1 MTHYVFTPLP
11 QPSLPIQDSTEHFP
25 IARVFCM
32 GRNYWWPEA
41 LIDGKAP
48 EREAPFFF
56 MKPAHAIV
64 PAHGHIPF
72 PSLTAEFCPEIEL
85 IIAIGKDGSN
95 ITEANALDHVFG
107 YAAGLDMTRRDIQ
120 MAAKKLGRP
129 WESSKAFEYS
139 APASEIVPVSKIGHP
154 TSAALW
160 LQVNGVDRQRSDL
173 ANQIWSVAEVVSRI
187 SHSIG
192 LKAGDLIFTGT
203 PAGVE
208 SIQPGDVVTAAIEGI
223 GQLSVTVATDQHAF
237 S

>member
-1 MTHYVFTPLP
+1 MNNYVFPPLP
-11 QPSLPIQDSTEHFP
+11 QPRLPVQDSTEYFP
-25 IARVFCM
+25 VARVFCM

-41 LIDGKAP
+41 LVDGKAP

-56 MKPAHAIV
+56 MKPAHAIA
-64 PAHGHIPF
+64 PAHGHLPF

-85 IIAIGKDGSN
+85 VIAIGKDGSD
-95 ITEANALDHVFG
+95 IAEGEALNHVWG

-120 MAAKKLGRP
+120 MAAKAQGRP
-129 WESSKAFEYS
+129 WESSKAFEHS
-139 APASEIVPVSKIGHP
+139 APATAIVPVSKIGHP
-154 TSAALW
+154 TSGALW
-160 LQVNGVDRQRSDL
+160 LQVNGVDRQRSNL

-187 SHSIG
+187 SQSIG

-208 SIQPGDVVTAAIEGI
+208 SIQAGDVVTAGIEGI
-223 GQLSVTVATDQHAF
+223 GQLSVTVATHQHAF